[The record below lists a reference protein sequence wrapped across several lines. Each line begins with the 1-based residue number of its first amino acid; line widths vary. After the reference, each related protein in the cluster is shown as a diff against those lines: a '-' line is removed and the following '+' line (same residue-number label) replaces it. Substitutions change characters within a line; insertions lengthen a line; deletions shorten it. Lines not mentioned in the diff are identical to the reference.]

1 MAIDMATL
9 QEEKVLL
16 QKDFEEM
23 KSNQI
28 ENYILRSKKKNIN
41 QDFIRSYKINENGFL
56 VNFHKN
62 GLKQNVKF
70 KEQTWIPLS
79 QAFQDVTSIPGIP
92 MGHIVLLRGHSD
104 TGKTTALL
112 ETAVSAQKRGVLPV
126 FIITEMKWNWEHA
139 KQMGLQVEEVVDKDT
154 GEIINYEGEFI
165 YADRETIHTIED
177 VAKFILDL
185 IDEQK
190 RGNLP
195 YDLVFLWDSI
205 GSVPCEMSVKSNKNN
220 NEWNAGAMSTQFGN
234 SVNQRI
240 TLSRKESSEFTN
252 TLVCINK
259 VWTAK
264 AESPMGQPKLMNKGG
279 FAMWFDSTF
288 VVTFGNISNAGTSK
302 IKAIKDGK
310 QVEFA
315 KRVNLQIDKNHINGV
330 TTRGKIVMTPHG
342 FINDNDKELKEYK
355 NENAQAWKDILG
367 GADFTIVEEEQAYN
381 DITTYTEEPQ

>member
-1 MAIDMATL
+1 MPRV
-9 QEEKVLL
+9 K
-16 QKDFEEM
+16 
-23 KSNQI
+23 KSLSEAVSKEI
-28 ENYILRSKKKNIN
+28 RSKFDLSAFKDKK
-41 QDFIRSYKINENGFL
+41 
-56 VNFHKN
+56 

-139 KQMGLQVEEVVDKDT
+139 KQMGLQVEEVIDKDT
-154 GEIINYEGEFI
+154 GEITNYEGEFI

-220 NEWNAGAMSTQFGN
+220 NEWNAGVMSTQFGN

-264 AESPMGQPKLMNKGG
+264 AESPMGKPKLMNKGG

>member
-1 MAIDMATL
+1 MARVKKSLSEAVSKEIKSKFDL
-9 QEEKVLL
+9 SSFKEK
-16 QKDFEEM
+16 K
-23 KSNQI
+23 
-28 ENYILRSKKKNIN
+28 
-41 QDFIRSYKINENGFL
+41 
-56 VNFHKN
+56 

-70 KEQTWIPLS
+70 KDQEWIPLS
-79 QAFQDVTSIPGIP
+79 SAFQDVTSIPGIP
-92 MGHIVLLRGHSD
+92 TGHIVLLRGHSD

-112 ETAVSAQKRGVLPV
+112 EAAVSAQKRGILPV

-139 KQMGLQVEEVVDKDT
+139 KQMGLQFNEVVDEKT
-154 GEIINYEGEFI
+154 GEITNFEGEFI
-165 YADRETIHTIED
+165 YADRETIHSIED
-177 VAKFILDL
+177 VAGFILDL
-185 IDEQK
+185 MDEQK

-195 YDLVFLWDSI
+195 YDLLFLWDSI
-205 GSVPCEMSVKSNKNN
+205 GSVPCELSIKSNKNN

-240 TLSRKESSEFTN
+240 TLSRKESSAYTN

-264 AESPMGQPKLMNKGG
+264 AESPMGKPKLMNKGG

-342 FINDNDKELKEYK
+342 FINDDDKELKAYK
-355 NENAQAWKDILG
+355 DQNATAWKDILG
-367 GADFTIVEEEQAYN
+367 GTDFTIVEEEQAYN
-381 DITTYTEEPQ
+381 DITTYTDEPQ

>member
-1 MAIDMATL
+1 MA
-9 QEEKVLL
+9 KVKKSLSEAVSKEIKSKFDL
-16 QKDFEEM
+16 NSFKD
-23 KSNQI
+23 
-28 ENYILRSKKKNIN
+28 KK
-41 QDFIRSYKINENGFL
+41 
-56 VNFHKN
+56 

-70 KEQTWIPLS
+70 KDQTWIPLS

-92 MGHIVLLRGHSD
+92 QGHIVLLRGHSD

-112 ETAVSAQKRGVLPV
+112 EAATSAQKRGILPV

-139 KQMGLQVEEVVDKDT
+139 KQMGLQFNEVIDEKTGEVV
-154 GEIINYEGEFI
+154 NFEGEFI
-165 YADRETIHTIED
+165 YADRETIHSIED
-177 VAKFILDL
+177 VAGFILDL
-185 IDEQK
+185 MDEQK

-195 YDLVFLWDSI
+195 YDLLFLWDSI
-205 GSVPCEMSVKSNKNN
+205 GSVPCELSIRSNKNN

-240 TLSRKESSEFTN
+240 TLSRKESSSFTN

-264 AESPMGQPKLMNKGG
+264 AESPMGKPKLMNKGG

-342 FINDNDKELKEYK
+342 FINDDEKELKNYK

-367 GADFTIVEEEQAYN
+367 GTDFQIVEEEQAYN
-381 DITTYTEEPQ
+381 DIATYTDEPQ

>member
-1 MAIDMATL
+1 MPRVKKSLSEAVSNEIKSKFDL
-9 QEEKVLL
+9 SSFKEK
-16 QKDFEEM
+16 K
-23 KSNQI
+23 
-28 ENYILRSKKKNIN
+28 
-41 QDFIRSYKINENGFL
+41 
-56 VNFHKN
+56 

-92 MGHIVLLRGHSD
+92 QGHIVLLRGHSD

-112 ETAVSAQKRGVLPV
+112 ETAVSAQKRGILPV

-154 GEIINYEGEFI
+154 GEITNYEGEFI

-355 NENAQAWKDILG
+355 NENSQAWKDILG
-367 GADFTIVEEEQAYN
+367 GTDFTIVEEEQAYN

>member
-1 MAIDMATL
+1 MAKKKTL
-9 QEEKVLL
+9 QEAVSKEIKSKFDLNSFK
-16 QKDFEEM
+16 QK
-23 KSNQI
+23 K
-28 ENYILRSKKKNIN
+28 
-41 QDFIRSYKINENGFL
+41 
-56 VNFHKN
+56 

-70 KEQTWIPLS
+70 KDQEWIPLS
-79 QAFQDVTSIPGIP
+79 KAFQDVTSVPGIP

-112 ETAVSAQKRGVLPV
+112 EAAVAAQKRQIMPV
-126 FIITEMKWNWEHA
+126 FIITEMKWSWDHA
-139 KQMGLQVEEVVDKDT
+139 KMMGMEVNEVVDKET
-154 GEIINYEGEFI
+154 GEVVDYDGNFI
-165 YADRETIHTIED
+165 YVDRETIHTIED
-177 VAKFILDL
+177 VAVFILDL

-190 RGNLP
+190 KGNLP
-195 YDLVFLWDSI
+195 YDLLFLWDSI
-205 GSVPCEMSVKSNKNN
+205 GSVPCEMSIKSNKNN

-234 SVNQRI
+234 NVNQRI
-240 TLSRKESSEFTN
+240 TLSRKESSKHTN

-264 AESPMGQPKLMNKGG
+264 AESPMGKPKLMNKGG

-330 TTRGKIVMTPHG
+330 TTRGRIVMTPHG
-342 FINDNDKELKEYK
+342 FINDTDKELKDYK
-355 NENAQAWKDILG
+355 TQNTDAWRKILG
-367 GADFTIVEEEQAYN
+367 GGNFQIVEEDHEYN
-381 DITTYTEEPQ
+381 DISSYTEEPE

>member
-1 MAIDMATL
+1 MPRVKKSL
-9 QEEKVLL
+9 QEAVSAEIKSKFDLSSFKEK
-16 QKDFEEM
+16 K
-23 KSNQI
+23 
-28 ENYILRSKKKNIN
+28 
-41 QDFIRSYKINENGFL
+41 
-56 VNFHKN
+56 

-70 KEQTWIPLS
+70 KDQSWIPLS
-79 QAFQDVTSIPGIP
+79 QAFQDVTSIPGIS

-112 ETAVSAQKRGVLPV
+112 EAAVSAQKRGILPV

-139 KQMGLQVEEVVDKDT
+139 QQMGLDVKEVVDEET
-154 GEIINYEGEFI
+154 GEILNYEGEFV
-165 YADRETIHTIED
+165 YVDRETINSIED
-177 VAKFILDL
+177 VAGFILDL

-190 RGNLP
+190 KGNLP
-195 YDLVFLWDSI
+195 YDLLFLWDSI
-205 GSVPCEMSVKSNKNN
+205 GSVPCEMSIKSNKNN

-234 SVNQRI
+234 NVNQRI
-240 TLSRKESSEFTN
+240 TLSRKESSAFTN

-264 AESPMGQPKLMNKGG
+264 AESPMGKPKLMNKGG

-330 TTRGKIVMTPHG
+330 TTRGRIVMTPHG
-342 FINDNDKELKEYK
+342 FINDNDKELKNYK
-355 NENAQAWKDILG
+355 DENGKAWKDILG
-367 GADFTIVEEEQAYN
+367 GTDFQIVEEEQDYN
-381 DITTYTEEPQ
+381 DVTSYVEEPQ

>member
-1 MAIDMATL
+1 MARVKKSLSEAVSKEIKSKFDL
-9 QEEKVLL
+9 SSFKEK
-16 QKDFEEM
+16 K
-23 KSNQI
+23 
-28 ENYILRSKKKNIN
+28 
-41 QDFIRSYKINENGFL
+41 
-56 VNFHKN
+56 

-70 KEQTWIPLS
+70 KDQEWIPLS
-79 QAFQDVTSIPGIP
+79 SAFQDVTSIPGIP
-92 MGHIVLLRGHSD
+92 TGHIVLLRGHSD

-112 ETAVSAQKRGVLPV
+112 EAAVSAQKRSILPV

-139 KQMGLQVEEVVDKDT
+139 KQMGLQVDEVVDKET
-154 GEIINYEGEFI
+154 GEIVNYEGEFI
-165 YADRETIHTIED
+165 YADRETIHSIED

-185 IDEQK
+185 MDEQK

-195 YDLVFLWDSI
+195 YDLLFLWDSI
-205 GSVPCEMSVKSNKNN
+205 GSVPCEMSIKSNKNN

-264 AESPMGQPKLMNKGG
+264 AESPMGKPKLMNKGG

-342 FINDNDKELKEYK
+342 FINDDDKELKAYK
-355 NENAQAWKDILG
+355 NENAKAWQDILG
-367 GADFTIVEEEQAYN
+367 GTDFTIVEEEQAYN
-381 DITTYTEEPQ
+381 DITSYSEEPQ

>member
-1 MAIDMATL
+1 MPRV
-9 QEEKVLL
+9 K
-16 QKDFEEM
+16 
-23 KSNQI
+23 KSLSEAVSKEI
-28 ENYILRSKKKNIN
+28 RSKFDLSSFKEKK
-41 QDFIRSYKINENGFL
+41 
-56 VNFHKN
+56 

-154 GEIINYEGEFI
+154 GEIANYEGEFI

>member
-1 MAIDMATL
+1 MPRVKKSLSEAVSKEIKSKFDL
-9 QEEKVLL
+9 SSFKEK
-16 QKDFEEM
+16 K
-23 KSNQI
+23 
-28 ENYILRSKKKNIN
+28 
-41 QDFIRSYKINENGFL
+41 
-56 VNFHKN
+56 

-70 KEQTWIPLS
+70 KDQEWIPLS

-92 MGHIVLLRGHSD
+92 TGHIVLLRGHSD

-112 ETAVSAQKRGVLPV
+112 ESAVSTQKRGILPV

-139 KQMGLQVEEVVDKDT
+139 KQMGLQVDEVVDKET
-154 GEIINYEGEFI
+154 GEIVNYEGEFI
-165 YADRETIHTIED
+165 YADRETIHSIED

-185 IDEQK
+185 MDEQK

-195 YDLVFLWDSI
+195 YDLLFLWDSI
-205 GSVPCEMSVKSNKNN
+205 GSVPCEMSIKSNKNN

-264 AESPMGQPKLMNKGG
+264 AESPMGKPKLMNKGG

-342 FINDNDKELKEYK
+342 FINDDDKELKAYK
-355 NENAQAWKDILG
+355 NENAKAWQDILG
-367 GADFTIVEEEQAYN
+367 GTDFTIVEEEQAYN
-381 DITTYTEEPQ
+381 DITSYSEEPQ